1 MISPANKRPLTGG
14 LGGGAGSPLVPVAP
28 ALPAAA
34 QVDPRTSG
42 QDLRLI
48 GAAVRKGWVIRDEVM
63 SRLPDAMSMLALDS
77 KRDDRTR
84 INAARVLV
92 AMHGQNEP
100 VPAAAVQVNV
110 NGTADTVAAMLQEP
124 GYVRWAQGEAVSDS
138 GTVCPGSN

>member
-1 MISPANKRPLTGG
+1 MISPANKRPLKGG
-14 LGGGAGSPLVPVAP
+14 LGGGAGSPLVPPAP
-28 ALPAAA
+28 ALPAVA

-48 GAAVRKGWVIRDEVM
+48 GAAVRKGWVIREEVM

-100 VPAAAVQVNV
+100 APAAAVQVNV

>member
-1 MISPANKRPLTGG
+1 MISPANKRPLKGG
-14 LGGGAGSPLVPVAP
+14 WGGGAGSPLVPPAP
-28 ALPAAA
+28 ALPAVA

-48 GAAVRKGWVIRDEVM
+48 GAAVRKGWVIREEVM
-63 SRLPDAMSMLALDS
+63 TRLPDAMSMLALDS
-77 KRDDRTR
+77 RRDDRTR

-110 NGTADTVAAMLQEP
+110 NGTAETVAAMLQEP
-124 GYVRWAQGEAVSDS
+124 GYVRWAQGEAVPDS
-138 GTVCPGSN
+138 GTVRPGSN

>member
-1 MISPANKRPLTGG
+1 MISPANKRPLKGG
-14 LGGGAGSPLVPVAP
+14 LGGGAASPLVPPAP
-28 ALPAAA
+28 ALPAVA
-34 QVDPRTSG
+34 QVDPRTPG

-48 GAAVRKGWVIRDEVM
+48 GAAVRKGWVIREEVM

-92 AMHGQNEP
+92 SMHGQNEP
-100 VPAAAVQVNV
+100 APAAAVQVNV